1 MARKAT
7 KTGRR
12 DLSPK
17 ARKTREVIGGNFND
31 FKPTT
36 QLPTE
41 TIRPGSVATKAG
53 GEVIS
58 ADAYLKAR

>member
-1 MARKAT
+1 MAKKGT

-17 ARKTREVIGGNFND
+17 ARKTREVTGGNFND
-31 FKPTT
+31 FMPTT
-36 QLPTE
+36 QFPTE
-41 TIRPGSVATKAG
+41 TIRPGSAATKAG

-58 ADAYLKAR
+58 SDAYLKAR